1 MTKLMSIVF
10 LVVGIFCFNSAKKN
24 ANWLYNSRKM
34 ALYVKLFGAKGARL
48 FLMGISIL
56 IMILALIMFFKF

>member
-1 MTKLMSIVF
+1 MKKLISIVF
-10 LVVGIFCFNSAKKN
+10 LAVGIFCFNSAKKN